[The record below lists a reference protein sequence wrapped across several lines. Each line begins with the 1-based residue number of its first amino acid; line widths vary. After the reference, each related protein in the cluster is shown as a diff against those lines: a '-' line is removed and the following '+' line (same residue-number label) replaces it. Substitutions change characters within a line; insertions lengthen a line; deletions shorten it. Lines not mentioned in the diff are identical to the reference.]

1 MPRNSKIDYWMS
13 FPEIDPAHEFEQNSI
28 GTNKFWLD
36 EFSII
41 LAHAPKICH
50 SSPKKT
56 FAKKISRKIFVTFC
70 TVLSFLWESS
80 LRRTNVHYYAHIELF
95 NQRCT

>member
-1 MPRNSKIDYWMS
+1 MS

-28 GTNKFWLD
+28 GTHKFCLD
-36 EFSII
+36 EFSIN
-41 LAHAPKICH
+41 LSHVPEICQ
-50 SSPKKT
+50 SGL
-56 FAKKISRKIFVTFC
+56 KKIPEKLQLLFILYHLLVFF
-70 TVLSFLWESS
+70 WESS